1 MSMYRQIWLATI
13 SGVVLAVGGVLLA
26 SLLGTRSFLESE
38 LTARNRASATA
49 LATML
54 GLEKPEPTH
63 TELLVA
69 SLFDGGHYENIRIR
83 DVQGQTVAERS
94 SSTPRAHAPSW
105 FVEMLPI
112 AAAPGQADIGSGWLR
127 VGSVDLRGDS
137 RFAYDALW
145 EFAQHMG
152 LAVLAVA
159 LICGLLATLVLRRLH
174 EPLHAVIEQAQ
185 ALSERRFVTMAAPA
199 VPELRPL
206 VAAMNK
212 LVERLKA
219 LLESEA
225 ARLERLLQADRTDT
239 VTGLMSRSAFLKTVS
254 QALHAQQPGAGFLV
268 IVRLANLATMNRLLG
283 RESTNHYLLAVSRE
297 LRSVVES
304 FGHAACGRLNG
315 GDFAMLLP
323 AQALAEAQAQQCLR
337 ALRTHRK
344 NHWPQGTHTAW
355 IGWGRFQAGES
366 LDAVLARTDL
376 ALAAAE
382 AEGTDAVRQSEHAR
396 HIHLPRSTS
405 QWNAFINQALAQQSL
420 RLAFRPANT
429 MDGQLLVQEATQ
441 MLPSA
446 RADATGSARWL
457 SAAQFMPVAQR
468 LLRSTELDLGG
479 LQIALNTLSTRID
492 WPALALPIS
501 AASLAHT
508 GFLGSVLARLDA
520 HGDVTQRLVFQVSE
534 GAALANLDA
543 LGALVRAVSS
553 RQCRL
558 GISHCG
564 HRFGEITQLYELS
577 PSYLL
582 LDASLLAEL
591 QPSEAPADYVRGLCN
606 LAHNLGWQVLAQD
619 VGNREQLL
627 ALRELGLDGAT
638 GDVWGLGA

>member
-13 SGVVLAVGGVLLA
+13 AGFVLAMGGVLLA

-38 LTARNRASATA
+38 LTARNHASAAA
-49 LATML
+49 LASML
-54 GLEKPEPTH
+54 GVEKPEPMR
-63 TELLVA
+63 TELLVT
-69 SLFDGGHYENIRIR
+69 SLFEGGHYENIRIR
-83 DVQGQTVAERS
+83 DLQGQTVAERS
-94 SSTPRAHAPSW
+94 TSTPQAHAPSW
-105 FVEMLPI
+105 FVAMLPI
-112 AAAPGQADIGSGWLR
+112 VAAPGQADIGAGWLR

-145 EFAQHMG
+145 ESAVHMG

-159 LICGLLATLVLRRLH
+159 LICGGLATLVLRRLH
-174 EPLHAVIEQAQ
+174 KPLQGVIQQAQ
-185 ALSERRFVTMAAPA
+185 ALSERRFVTMAAPN
-199 VPELRPL
+199 VPELQPL
-206 VAAMNK
+206 VAAMNT
-212 LVERLKA
+212 LVERLRTM
-219 LLESEA
+219 LEGEA
-225 ARLERLLQADRTDT
+225 ARLERLLESDRTDV

-254 QALHAQQPGAGFLV
+254 QALHAQQAGTGFLV

-283 RESTNHYLLAVSRE
+283 RESTNQYLLAVSRA
-297 LRSVVES
+297 LNSVAES

-315 GDFAMLLP
+315 GDFAILLP

-337 ALRTHRK
+337 ALQVHRRA
-344 NHWPQGTHTAW
+344 HWPQGAHTAW

-366 LDAVLARTDL
+366 LDAVLARVDM

-396 HIHLPRSTS
+396 HMHLPRSTS

-429 MDGQLLVQEATQ
+429 MDGQLLVQEATL

-446 RADATGSARWL
+446 RADAAGSARWL

-468 LLRSTELDLGG
+468 LLRSAELDLWG

-501 AASLAHT
+501 AASLAHA
-508 GFLGSVLARLDA
+508 GFLDAVLARLDA

-543 LGALVRAVSS
+543 LRDLVRAVSP

-558 GISHCG
+558 GISDCG
-564 HRFGEITQLYELS
+564 HRFGEITQLYDLS

-591 QPSEAPADYVRGLCN
+591 QPSEPPADYLRGLCN
-606 LAHNLGWQVLAQD
+606 LAHNLGWQVLAQN
-619 VGNREQLL
+619 VGSREQLL

>member
-1 MSMYRQIWLATI
+1 MSMHRQIWLATI
-13 SGVVLAVGGVLLA
+13 AGVVLVGGGVLLA

-38 LTARNRASATA
+38 LTARNRASAAA

-54 GLEKPEPTH
+54 GVEKPEPMR

-69 SLFDGGHYENIRIR
+69 SLFEGGHYENIRIR

-94 SSTPRAHAPSW
+94 SSTLRGHAPSW
-105 FVEMLPI
+105 FMEMLPI

-145 EFAQHMG
+145 KSALHMG
-152 LAVLAVA
+152 LAALAVA
-159 LICGLLATLVLRRLH
+159 LICGLLATRVLRRLH
-174 EPLHAVIEQAQ
+174 EPLHAVTQLAQ
-185 ALSERRFVTMAAPA
+185 ALSERRFVTMAAPS
-199 VPELRPL
+199 VPELQPL
-206 VAAMNK
+206 VAAMNT
-212 LVERLKA
+212 LVERLRA
-219 LLESEA
+219 MLEGEA
-225 ARLERLLQADRTDT
+225 ARLERLLESDRNDK

-254 QALHAQQPGAGFLV
+254 QALHAQQPGTGFLV

-283 RESTNHYLLAVSRE
+283 REGTNQYLLAVSRA
-297 LRSVVES
+297 LSSVTAS
-304 FGHAACGRLNG
+304 FSSGACGRLNG
-315 GDFAMLLP
+315 SDFALLLP

-337 ALRTHRK
+337 ALQVHRRA
-344 NHWPQGTHTAW
+344 HWPQGAHTAW
-355 IGWGRFQAGES
+355 IGWGRFQAGEP
-366 LDAVLARTDL
+366 LDAVLARVDM

-382 AEGTDAVRQSEHAR
+382 AEGTDAVRQSEHTR

-429 MDGQLLVQEATQ
+429 MDGQLLVQEATL

-446 RADATGSARWL
+446 RADASGSARWL

-479 LQIALNTLSTRID
+479 LQIALNTLTTRID
-492 WPALALPIS
+492 WPSLALPIS
-501 AASLAHT
+501 AASLAHA
-508 GFLGSVLARLDA
+508 GFLDAVLARLDA
-520 HGDVTQRLVFQVSE
+520 HGDVTQRLVFQVSA

-543 LGALVRAVSS
+543 LRDLVRAVSP

-558 GISHCG
+558 GISDCG
-564 HRFGEITQLYELS
+564 HRFGEITQLYDLG

-591 QPSEAPADYVRGLCN
+591 QPSEPPADYVRGLCN

-627 ALRELGLDGAT
+627 ALLELGLDGAT